1 MILFVLNQVAGAEYC
16 LSLLQKW
23 KRESTRAFKVLAT
36 NASGKVLQKHSI
48 VYEPLPENLELESI
62 ESLLT
67 KLSPEIVVASTSM
80 SNSVELKFVQAANKR
95 GIASLQFIDTWS
107 NYAERFQ
114 LGQEFIFPRQILTLN
129 TYAKDEM
136 LEAGIP
142 GGIIRIVGQP
152 HLEKIMSTK
161 AFEHGENGG
170 LLVVTQPVSKFFGRN
185 LGYDES
191 TFVEGV
197 SAVFDRASIPRSK
210 RFLAIHPAES
220 RQAYVDRWSEKFQI
234 VDIENLREEVSIC
247 IGMFSS
253 VMVQC
258 ALLGIPVVAF
268 QPNAV
273 GPNKCGLSRMSF
285 IPRALSEKELEHFLS
300 LAKTHDGLLPGIS
313 EFRKL
318 FFGSSD
324 RFEASILAVLK

>member
-114 LGQEFIFPRQILTLN
+114 LGQEFILPRQMLTLN
-129 TYAKDEM
+129 T
-136 LEAGIP
+136 
-142 GGIIRIVGQP
+142 
-152 HLEKIMSTK
+152 
-161 AFEHGENGG
+161 
-170 LLVVTQPVSKFFGRN
+170 
-185 LGYDES
+185 
-191 TFVEGV
+191 
-197 SAVFDRASIPRSK
+197 
-210 RFLAIHPAES
+210 
-220 RQAYVDRWSEKFQI
+220 
-234 VDIENLREEVSIC
+234 
-247 IGMFSS
+247 
-253 VMVQC
+253 
-258 ALLGIPVVAF
+258 
-268 QPNAV
+268 
-273 GPNKCGLSRMSF
+273 
-285 IPRALSEKELEHFLS
+285 
-300 LAKTHDGLLPGIS
+300 
-313 EFRKL
+313 
-318 FFGSSD
+318 
-324 RFEASILAVLK
+324 